1 MKFTVLQEN
10 IKEALYITGHITGKN
25 INLPILNNVLI
36 KADQGNISFI
46 STDLELGIINKKRG
60 KVEKEGEFT
69 VDSKILFDY
78 ISLLPNKKIDIELIG
93 EELKIN
99 CENYNTK
106 IKGTSSEDFPL
117 IPEIE
122 DCEIYLV
129 KIKNLK
135 KSLSQVVFATSNS
148 ETRMELTGVLFE
160 VVENDLFLV
169 ATDSYRLAEKKVKLE
184 EKSKKNTRVIVPA
197 KTIQELTRILSSV
210 KDGSSIEEENIEIK
224 ISENQIKFLIN
235 GTELI
240 SRLIEGQY
248 PDYKQI
254 IPTKNNTKAVVS
266 RQELIR
272 VTKMSSL
279 FSKTGINDINL
290 DFPKDKN
297 KIVVSS
303 VLGQTGENITETDAL
318 VTGMDNGIVINYR
331 YLLDCLNNISAENIL
346 VEVSDSNTP
355 CIIKPEK
362 DDTYLYVIMP
372 IKQ

>member
-1 MKFTVLQEN
+1 MKFTILQEN
-10 IKEALYITGHITGKN
+10 LKEALYIVGHIAGKN
-25 INLPILNNVLI
+25 INLPILNNILI
-36 KADQGNISFI
+36 KADQGNISFT
-46 STDLELGIINKKRG
+46 STDLEIGIINKKRG
-60 KVEKEGEFT
+60 KVDNGGEFT
-69 VDSKILFDY
+69 IDSKILFDY
-78 ISLLPNKKIDIELIG
+78 VSLLPNKKVDLELVG
-93 EELKIN
+93 DEFVIN

-106 IKGTSSEDFPL
+106 IKGTNAEDFPL

-122 DCEIYLV
+122 NSETYLI
-129 KIKNLK
+129 KTKNLK
-135 KSLSQVVFATSNS
+135 KALSQVVFATSSS

-160 VVENDLFLV
+160 TIDSELLLV
-169 ATDSYRLAEKKVKLE
+169 ATDSYRLAEKKSKLE
-184 EKSKKNTRVIVPA
+184 EGGKKNIRVIVPA
-197 KTIQELTRILSSV
+197 KTIQELTRILSNI
-210 KDGSSIEEENIEIK
+210 KDGSAPEENSVEIM
-224 ISENQIKFLIN
+224 ISENQIKFLID

-254 IPTKNNTKAVVS
+254 IPASNNTKASVS

-272 VTKMSSL
+272 AVKMSSL

-303 VLGQTGENITETDAL
+303 VLGQAGENITETDAL
-318 VTGMDNGIVINYR
+318 VTGIDNGIVVNYK
-331 YLLDCLNNISAENIL
+331 YLLDCLNNISSENIIL
-346 VEVSDSNTP
+346 EVSDSNTP
-355 CIIKPEK
+355 CIIKADG

>member
-1 MKFTVLQEN
+1 MKFTILQEN
-10 IKEALYITGHITGKN
+10 LKEALYIVGHIAGKN
-25 INLPILNNVLI
+25 INLPILNNILI
-36 KADQGNISFI
+36 KSDQGNINFT
-46 STDLELGIINKKRG
+46 STDLEIGIINKKRG
-60 KVEKEGEFT
+60 KVDVAGEFT

-78 ISLLPNKKIDIELIG
+78 ISLLPNKKVELEVVGNEII
-93 EELKIN
+93 IN

-106 IKGTSSEDFPL
+106 IKGTSSEEFPL

-122 DCEIYLV
+122 NSETYLV
-129 KIKNLK
+129 KVKNLK

-160 VVENDLFLV
+160 IFGNELLLV
-169 ATDSYRLAEKKVKLE
+169 ATDSYRLAEKKVILE
-184 EKSKKNTRVIVPA
+184 EKGKKDIKVIVPA
-197 KTIQELTRILSSV
+197 KTIQELTRILSNF
-210 KDGSSIEEENIEIK
+210 KDGSALEEENVEIK
-224 ISENQIKFLIN
+224 ISENQIKFLIS

-254 IPTKNNTKAVVS
+254 IPTKSNTKANIS
-266 RQELIR
+266 RQELTR
-272 VTKMSSL
+272 VAKMSSL

-303 VLGQTGENITETDAL
+303 VMGQAGENITETEAL
-318 VTGMDNGIVINYR
+318 VTGEDNGIVVNYR
-331 YLLDCLNNISAENIL
+331 YLLDCLNNMSSENVTLEISDA
-346 VEVSDSNTP
+346 NTP
-355 CIIKPEK
+355 CIIKAEK
-362 DDTYLYVIMP
+362 DETYIYVIMP

>member
-1 MKFTVLQEN
+1 MKFTILQEN
-10 IKEALYITGHITGKN
+10 LKEALYIVGHITGKN
-25 INLPILNNVLI
+25 INLPILKNVLI
-36 KADQGNISFI
+36 KAEQGNISFI

-69 VDSKILFDY
+69 FDSKILFDY
-78 ISLLPNKKIDIELIG
+78 ISLLPNKKIEL
-93 EELKIN
+93 ELVSDELHIN

-106 IKGTSSEDFPL
+106 IKGESSEDFPL

-122 DCEIYLV
+122 NSDTYLLQIE
-129 KIKNLK
+129 KFK

-148 ETRMELTGVLFE
+148 ETRIELTGVLFE
-160 VVENDLFLV
+160 IQNENLFLV
-169 ATDSYRLAEKKVKLE
+169 ATDSYRLAEKKLKLE
-184 EKSKKNTRVIVPA
+184 EKNTKNTRVIIPA
-197 KTIQELTRILSSV
+197 KTIQELTRILSGV
-210 KDGSSIEEENIEIK
+210 KEGGDQSENVEIM
-224 ISENQIKFLIN
+224 ISENQIKFNIL

-254 IPTKNNTKAVVS
+254 IPAKSNTSAIVS

-272 VTKMSSL
+272 AVKMSSL

-303 VLGQTGENITETDAL
+303 VLGQSGENITETEAL
-318 VTGMDNGIVINYR
+318 VKGVDNGIVVNYR
-331 YLLDCLNNISAENIL
+331 YILDCLNNIS
-346 VEVSDSNTP
+346 SDNVLLEISDANTP
-355 CIIKPEK
+355 CIIRPENNK
-362 DDTYLYVIMP
+362 DYLYIIMP

>member
-1 MKFTVLQEN
+1 MKFTILQEN
-10 IKEALYITGHITGKN
+10 LKEALYIVGHIAGKN
-25 INLPILNNVLI
+25 INLPILNNILI
-36 KADQGNISFI
+36 KVEQGNISFI
-46 STDLELGIINKKRG
+46 STDLEIGIINKKRG
-60 KVEKEGEFT
+60 KVDSEGEFT
-69 VDSKILFDY
+69 FDSRILFDY
-78 ISLLPNKKIDIELIG
+78 ISLLPNRKVELELI
-93 EELKIN
+93 ENELLIK

-106 IKGTSSEDFPL
+106 IKGQDSEDFPL

-122 DCEIYLV
+122 NNETYLV
-129 KIKNLK
+129 KVKNLK
-135 KSLSQVVFATSNS
+135 KSLSQVIFATSSS
-148 ETRMELTGVLFE
+148 ETRMELTGILFE
-160 VVENDLFLV
+160 ILDDNLFLV

-184 EKSKKNTRVIVPA
+184 AKSKKNIRVIIPT
-197 KTIQELTRILSSV
+197 KTTQELTRILSNIKEGTENES
-210 KDGSSIEEENIEIK
+210 KNIEIK

-254 IPTKNNTKAVVS
+254 IPNSKNTTANVS

-272 VTKMSSL
+272 AVKMSSL

-297 KIVVSS
+297 KIIVSS

-318 VTGMDNGIVINYR
+318 VTGLDNGIVVNYR
-331 YLLDCLNNISAENIL
+331 YLLDCLNNVSSENVIL
-346 VEVSDSNTP
+346 EINDSNTP
-355 CIIKPEK
+355 CIIKAEN
-362 DDTYLYVIMP
+362 DNDYLYIIMP